1 MRVESCGYSAEAL
14 DVLRRVVSHVKADD
28 PMHRVTILVPSNLA
42 GVVARRS
49 LAGGLEAER
58 PGIAALEVS
67 TLDRLAER
75 WAAPRMARRRPLVSS
90 VLAGAWRTALRDEPG
105 LFADVADHPATI
117 QALVGAYRVLRHLP
131 AGTLEKLASTGG
143 LTQEVVRLQRVV
155 AGHLSDGWYDE
166 VDLLDVATGTA
177 PSLDLG
183 AVVLYLPQDLT
194 PARRAFVD
202 ALAAQA
208 DFTVVTGRTG
218 HPRADRAIP
227 WAEAKAREIE
237 APATAT
243 TIINASDADDEVRV
257 VVRQV
262 VERLKTT
269 PAHRVAVLYPT
280 QKPYAQL
287 LHEHLRVAGLTVNG
301 PGPWSV
307 RDRALSRVALGLLG
321 LAEGD
326 VPRAELFNALAG
338 TPIQTFEG
346 ERIPLSRWE
355 RTSRSAGVVRGDDWS
370 LRLERLIEIETA
382 EIASQ
387 ESCAD
392 LDEARIEYSRCA
404 IASAAGLAAFAAELR
419 ERLARATRMTSWAEL
434 ADWATELFGELLVG
448 FTDAE
453 RLPAEEQYA
462 AAVLRSTLTALAG
475 LDAVDPNSSLAAF
488 QDALNAA
495 MSAALPR
502 VGRFGE
508 GIYVGP
514 LATAVG
520 LDLDTVFVVGLSED
534 LCPGRLH
541 EDALLPDH
549 VRELTG
555 GELPTSRDRIDQL
568 HRQLLAA
575 FASAP
580 EVVASFPRGDLR
592 RSAVRL
598 PSRFLLPTLR
608 RLANDAALPATEWE
622 RADYGEAMVTSGSFA
637 GELLTTAALG
647 NEQEWRTRQ
656 AASDAGLDDAVV
668 EAARTLLAARASDAF
683 TRFDGNLSGAEGLP
697 NYALGELAVSP
708 TALESYAG
716 CPHAFFVRRL
726 LRVEPVEQPEDIIII
741 SPAQVGTFMHG
752 VIDRLLRE
760 GGIELPGHGE
770 PWTPPHYAR
779 LVELAN
785 SAAVDL
791 EGQGLTGHPRLW
803 QGERQRILADLG
815 AMLKADAAWRSEQ
828 KARIRASEV
837 AFGFEGQPA
846 ARVVV
851 PGGVVT
857 MRGKADLV
865 DDCPDGSLVVIDIK
879 TGGPSRFLEISKD
892 PFVGGTKL
900 QLPVYAL
907 AARARF
913 GDATT
918 PVSAHYWFVRKDR
931 GRRIAV
937 NLSRETEQR
946 YGEVVGTLVA
956 GVAAGLFPPR
966 APEQPDFAWVQCPY
980 CNPDGM
986 GYGELREHWQR
997 KRGAP
1002 ELRSLLALIEPQSV
1016 QATS

>member
-1 MRVESCGYSAEAL
+1 M
-14 DVLRRVVSHVKADD
+14 LRRVVSHARADD
-28 PMHRVTILVPSNLA
+28 PMRRVTILVPSDLA

-49 LAGGLEAER
+49 LARGLEAGR
-58 PGIAALEVS
+58 PGIAALEIS

-75 WAAPRMARRRPLVSS
+75 WAAPRMDQRRPLVPS

-105 LFADVADHPATI
+105 LFADVADHPATV
-117 QALVGAYRVLRHLP
+117 QALVQTHRSLRHLP
-131 AGTLEKLASTGG
+131 TATFGQLASTGG
-143 LTQEVVRLQRVV
+143 LTQEVVRLQTMV
-155 AGHLSDGWYDE
+155 AGRVEHGWYDE
-166 VDLLDVATGTA
+166 VDLLTVATGVV

-183 AVVLYLPQDLT
+183 VVVLYLPQDLT

-208 DFTVVTGRTG
+208 DLTVVAGRTG
-218 HPRADRAIP
+218 HLQADHAVP
-227 WAEAKAREIE
+227 WSEAGGGEVE
-237 APATAT
+237 APATART
-243 TIINASDADDEVRV
+243 VINASDADDEIRV

-269 PAHRVAVLYPT
+269 PAHRVAVPYPA
-280 QKPYAQL
+280 QKPYARL
-287 LHEHLRVAGLTVNG
+287 LHEHLKAAGLTVNG
-301 PGPWSV
+301 PGPRSV

-321 LAEGD
+321 LAEED
-326 VPRAELFNALAG
+326 VPRAELFHALAG
-338 TPIQTFEG
+338 TPVRDFKG

-355 RTSRSAGVVRGDDWS
+355 RTSRSAGVVRGEDWT
-370 LRLERLIEIETA
+370 LRLNRLIEIEAA

-387 ESCAD
+387 ESSAD
-392 LDEARIEYSRCA
+392 LDEARIEYSRRA
-404 IASAAGLAAFAAELR
+404 IASASGLAAFAAELR
-419 ERLARATRMTSWAEL
+419 ERLARAIRMTSWAEL
-434 ADWATELFGELLVG
+434 ADWATELFETLLVG
-448 FTDAE
+448 FTDAD

-462 AAVLRSTLTALAG
+462 AAVLRSTLTAVAG
-475 LDAVDPNSSLAAF
+475 LDSVDPNASLAGF
-488 QDALNAA
+488 RDALDVALT
-495 MSAALPR
+495 AALPR
-502 VGRFGE
+502 IGRFGE
-508 GIYVGP
+508 GVYIGP

-549 VRELTG
+549 VRELTDG
-555 GELPTSRDRIDQL
+555 QLPTSRDRVDQL

-592 RSAVRL
+592 RSALRL

-608 RLANDAALPATEWE
+608 RLANDPALPATEWE

-637 GELLTTAALG
+637 GELLTTGSLG
-647 NEQEWRTRQ
+647 TEQEWRSRR
-656 AASDAGLDDAVV
+656 AASGAGLDDSVV
-668 EAARTLLAARASDAF
+668 EAARVLLDARASHAF

-708 TALESYAG
+708 TALESYAD

-726 LRVEPVEQPEDIIII
+726 LRVEPIEQPEDIVII
-741 SPAQVGTFMHG
+741 SPAQIGTFMHD
-752 VIDRLLRE
+752 VIDRLVRE
-760 GGIELPGHGE
+760 VGIELPGHGE
-770 PWTPPHYAR
+770 PWTPAHYTR
-779 LVELAN
+779 LEELAN
-785 SAAVDL
+785 SAAKDL
-791 EGQGLTGHPRLW
+791 ERQGVTGHPRLW

-815 AMLKADAAWRSEQ
+815 SMLKTDAAWRSEQ
-828 KARIRASEV
+828 KARIRASELS
-837 AFGFEGQPA
+837 FGFGDQPA

-851 PGGVVT
+851 PGGTVA
-857 MRGKADLV
+857 MRGSADLV
-865 DDCPDGSLVVIDIK
+865 DDRSDGSLVVIDIK
-879 TGGPSRFLEISKD
+879 TGGPSRFLEINKD

-900 QLPVYAL
+900 QLPVYAV

-913 GDATT
+913 GDPTT
-918 PVSAHYWFVRKDR
+918 PVSAHYWFVRKKP
-931 GRRIAV
+931 GRIAV
-937 NLSRETEQR
+937 NLTLETEQA

-986 GYGELREHWQR
+986 GYGELREDWQR

-1002 ELRSLLALIEPQSV
+1002 ELRSLLALIEPESDQVPS
-1016 QATS
+1016 